1 MRYLLDT
8 NTFIYFATDH
18 SKLDKDVT
26 AILQDAD
33 NSLCIS
39 GESVKELII
48 AYKNKGFTT
57 KHWKTCDALIEGIED
72 TYGITILPVDKG
84 VLRTYANLSLNS
96 LQGHKD
102 PSDHVI
108 ISHAITLG
116 MPLISSD
123 TRFPYYRKQGLD
135 LILNKK

>member
-8 NTFIYFATDH
+8 NTVIYFATDH
-18 SKLDKDVT
+18 SKLDRNVT

-33 NSLCIS
+33 NVLCMS
-39 GESVKELII
+39 AESVRELII

-57 KHWKTCDALIEGIED
+57 KRWKTCGALIDSLEKSFGIN
-72 TYGITILPVDKG
+72 ILPLDKKIMQ
-84 VLRTYANLSLNS
+84 TYANLTLNEA
-96 LQGHKD
+96 QGHKD

-108 ISHAITLG
+108 ISHAITLR

-123 TRFPYYRKQGLD
+123 TRFPFYVKQGLD
-135 LILNKK
+135 LIFNKK